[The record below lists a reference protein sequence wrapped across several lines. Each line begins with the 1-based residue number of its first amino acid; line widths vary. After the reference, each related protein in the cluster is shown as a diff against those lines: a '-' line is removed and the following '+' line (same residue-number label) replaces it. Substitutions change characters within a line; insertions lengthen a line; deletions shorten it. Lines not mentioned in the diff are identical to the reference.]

1 MSGTDNSPLL
11 SAAEKITT
19 GERVD
24 WNEVQSQ
31 ISTPDQAAVVE
42 ELRSLEQYAQL
53 GGQAPATWGRF
64 HIVSEL
70 GRGTFGTVYCAIDST
85 LQLEVALKVVSRSRV
100 PGILVDTERALDEA
114 RRLVKVKH
122 PNVVRAYGAELIGDE
137 VGLSM
142 EIVKG
147 QTLDEIVRR
156 QAPFSANEAT
166 IIGLDLCR
174 ALAAVHGSGILHGD
188 VKAHNVMREKG
199 GRTVLMDFGTGRDLK
214 RAPSAQGKDFAG
226 TPLYLAPEVF
236 DGHDRTPASEIYSL
250 GVLLYFLVTGTYPVE
265 GNTRTEIERRHDRSD
280 RRRPLRDV
288 RPDLPDSFIRVVE
301 QATAERPEDRY
312 RSAGELEAALARLIS
327 PPIPEPLPVPVP
339 VPVPVHNPDWKK
351 LVLFAASMV
360 LVVAVAAMT
369 VPRMFQRSDN
379 PTAVVGPDAA
389 VGSTAL
395 PSAAGTVTTY
405 RIETAFYREGK
416 GVVQRLKPGDRLA
429 PGDALSL
436 QVQASIPM
444 YFYVVNEDEHGE
456 SFLMFPLPGHA
467 LQNPL
472 PPGQR
477 HRVPSSANGELI
489 SWQVTSTGA
498 REHFLIVASPERSS
512 EFDELFA
519 TLPQPAFGRVAQNAK
534 LSIEG
539 IGLLR
544 TLRSVGGL
552 TTSPAQVDRQLRLM
566 PEFSTPLTDSEETSQ
581 GVWIRHAMFVNPDK

>member
-1 MSGTDNSPLL
+1 MSGSADSPLL
-11 SAAEKITT
+11 SAAEKISN
-19 GERVD
+19 GEQVD
-24 WNEVQSQ
+24 WKDIQSQ
-31 ISTPDQAAVVE
+31 ISTPDEAAVVA
-42 ELRSLEQYAQL
+42 ELRSLEQVAQL
-53 GGQAPATWGRF
+53 TGPAPATWGRF

-70 GRGTFGTVYCAIDST
+70 GRGTFGTVYCAIDPT
-85 LQLEVALKVVSRSRV
+85 LQLEVALKVVRSRV
-100 PGILVDTERALDEA
+100 PGLPVDTEKALDEA

-122 PNVVRAYGAELIGDE
+122 PNVVRAYGAELIDEE

-156 QAPFSANEAT
+156 QAPFGANEAT

-188 VKAHNVMREKG
+188 IKAHNVMREKG
-199 GRTVLMDFGTGRDLK
+199 GRTVLMDFGTGRDMK
-214 RAPSAQGKDFAG
+214 RTPRGAGKDFAG

-236 DGHDRTPASEIYSL
+236 DGHPRTPASEIYSL
-250 GVLLYFLVTGTYPVE
+250 GVLLYFLVTGTYPVD
-265 GNTRTEIERRHDRSD
+265 GDSRTEIERRHDRSD

-288 RPDLPDSFIRVVE
+288 RSDLPDSFIRVVE

-312 RSAGELEAALARLIS
+312 RSAGELEAALSRLLS
-327 PPIPEPLPVPVP
+327 PPASEPAPVPVP
-339 VPVPVHNPDWKK
+339 VPKPDFTK
-351 LVLFAASMV
+351 LVLFAASVV
-360 LVVAVAAMT
+360 LVVAIAALS
-369 VPRMFQRSDN
+369 VGRMMQRSAPSEAQNVASTASTAVANTDN
-379 PTAVVGPDAA
+379 PVTAG
-389 VGSTAL
+389 
-395 PSAAGTVTTY
+395 SAARSY
-405 RIETAFYREGK
+405 RIESAFYRETPG
-416 GVVQRLKPGDRLA
+416 GVERLKPGDKLA
-429 PGDALSL
+429 SGDALSL

-444 YFYVVNEDEHGE
+444 YFYVVNEDEHGD
-456 SFLMFPLPGHA
+456 SFLLFPLPGHA

-489 SWQVTSTGA
+489 SWQVTSTGD
-498 REHFLIVASPERSS
+498 REHFLIVASPVRSS

-519 TLPQPAFGRVAQNAK
+519 TLRQPALGSVAQNER
-534 LSIEG
+534 LSAEA

-552 TTSPAQVDRQLRLM
+552 TPSPAKMDRQLRLM
-566 PEFSTPLTDSEETSQ
+566 PEFSTPLADGEETGQ

>member
-1 MSGTDNSPLL
+1 MSGSDNSPLL

-31 ISTPDQAAVVE
+31 IATPDQAAVVE
-42 ELRSLEQYAQL
+42 ELRSLEQYAQSS
-53 GGQAPATWGRF
+53 GQAPATWGRF

-70 GRGTFGTVYCAIDST
+70 GRGTFGTVYCAIDPT
-85 LQLEVALKVVSRSRV
+85 LQLEVALKVVNRSRV
-100 PGILVDTERALDEA
+100 PGIPVDTERALDEA

-199 GRTVLMDFGTGRDLK
+199 GRTVLMDFGTGRDMK
-214 RAPSAQGKDFAG
+214 RAPSAPGKDFAG

-236 DGHDRTPASEIYSL
+236 DGHARTPASEIYSL
-250 GVLLYFLVTGTYPVE
+250 GVLLYFLVTAKYPVE
-265 GNTRTEIERRHDRSD
+265 GDSRTEIGRLHDRSD
-280 RRRPLRDV
+280 RRKPLRDT
-288 RPDLPDSFIRVVE
+288 RPDLPDGFIRVVE
-301 QATAERPEDRY
+301 RATAERPEERY
-312 RSAGELEAALARLIS
+312 QSAGELEAALARVIS
-327 PPIPEPLPVPVP
+327 AASREPTPIPVPVP
-339 VPVPVHNPDWKK
+339 NPPDWKK
-351 LVLFAASMV
+351 LVLYAASIV

-369 VPRMFQRSDN
+369 LPRMFERSDN
-379 PTAVVGPDAA
+379 PTAVVSPDAA

-395 PSAAGTVTTY
+395 PSAAATATTY

-416 GVVQRLKPGDRLA
+416 GVVQRLKPGDTLA
-429 PGDALSL
+429 PGDAMSL

-444 YFYVVNEDEHGE
+444 YFYVVNEDERGD
-456 SFLMFPLPGHA
+456 SFLMFPLPGQA

-477 HRVPSSANGELI
+477 HRLPAAASGELI
-489 SWQVTSTGA
+489 SWQVTSTGQ
-498 REHFLIVASPERSS
+498 REHFLLVASPARSTK
-512 EFDELFA
+512 FDELFA
-519 TLPQPAFGRVAQNAK
+519 TLPQPVFGRATQNAR
-534 LSIEG
+534 LSSVG
-539 IGLLR
+539 ISL
-544 TLRSVGGL
+544 LRSVGGL
-552 TTSPAQVDRQLRLM
+552 TASPANIDRQLRLM
-566 PEFSTPLTDSEETSQ
+566 PEFSTPLTEGEEASQ
-581 GVWIRHAMFVNPDK
+581 GVWIRHASFVNPDK

>member
-1 MSGTDNSPLL
+1 MSGSDNSPVL

-24 WNEVQSQ
+24 WNEVQNQ

-53 GGQAPATWGRF
+53 SGQAPASWGRF

-70 GRGTFGTVYCAIDST
+70 GRGTFGTVYCAIDPT
-85 LQLEVALKVVSRSRV
+85 LQLEVALKVVNRSRV
-100 PGILVDTERALDEA
+100 PGVPVDTERALDEA

-214 RAPSAQGKDFAG
+214 RAPSAPGKDFAG

-250 GVLLYFLVTGTYPVE
+250 GVLLYFLVTATYPVE
-265 GNTRTEIERRHDRSD
+265 GDSRTEIGRLHDRSD
-280 RRRPLRDV
+280 RRKPLRDT
-288 RPDLPDSFIRVVE
+288 RPDLPDGFIRVVE
-301 QATAERPEDRY
+301 RATAERPEERY
-312 RSAGELEAALARLIS
+312 QSAGELEVALARVIS
-327 PPIPEPLPVPVP
+327 APSREPTPIPAPVPNP
-339 VPVPVHNPDWKK
+339 PDWKK
-351 LVLFAASMV
+351 LVLYAASIV
-360 LVVAVAAMT
+360 LVVGVAAMT
-369 VPRMFQRSDN
+369 LPRMFQRSDN
-379 PTAVVGPDAA
+379 PTAVVSPDAA

-395 PSAAGTVTTY
+395 PSAAGTATTY

-416 GVVQRLKPGDRLA
+416 GVVQRLKPGDKLA

-444 YFYVVNEDEHGE
+444 YFYVVNEDERGD
-456 SFLMFPLPGHA
+456 SFLMFPLPGQA

-472 PPGQR
+472 PSGQR
-477 HRVPSSANGELI
+477 HRLPAAASGELI
-489 SWQVTSTGA
+489 SWQVTSTGQ
-498 REHFLIVASPERSS
+498 REHFLLVASPVRSTK
-512 EFDELFA
+512 FDELFA
-519 TLPQPAFGRVAQNAK
+519 TLPQPVFGRAPQNAR
-534 LSIEG
+534 LSIPG
-539 IGLLR
+539 ITLLR
-544 TLRSVGGL
+544 SIGGL
-552 TTSPAQVDRQLRLM
+552 TASPANTDRQLRLM
-566 PEFSTPLTDSEETSQ
+566 PEFSTPLTEGEEASQ
-581 GVWIRHAMFVNPDK
+581 GVWIRHASFVNPDK